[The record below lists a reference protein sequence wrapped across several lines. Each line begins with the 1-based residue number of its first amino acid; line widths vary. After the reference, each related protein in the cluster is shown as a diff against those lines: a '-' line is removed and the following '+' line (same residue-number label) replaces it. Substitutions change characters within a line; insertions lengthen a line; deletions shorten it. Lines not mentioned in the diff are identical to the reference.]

1 MEQKMENVALKDFA
15 DVDVF
20 NSRHDG
26 YRRAGLTLA
35 KGKNEFT
42 GLSTDQVVM
51 LQTDP
56 ALTVVLRREKLNK
69 ESDNHGGSDSSLND
83 NDQTLTV
90 IFQKDRLNEKSDN
103 RGSSNSGSGDN
114 SADLDEDE
122 TSGENEGAGDT
133 DADGDESN
141 AKTPATPQLPVEL
154 SQLALAALADPDRLV
169 YFNLDGSPRIAT
181 WREMTGLATLD
192 KETVIKAIEAAVPTD
207 ADTGEGE

>member
-1 MEQKMENVALKDFA
+1 MKQNMENVALKDFA

-42 GLSTDQVVM
+42 GLTDEQVVM

-56 ALTVVLRREKLNK
+56 ALTVSVRREL
-69 ESDNHGGSDSSLND
+69 
-83 NDQTLTV
+83 V
-90 IFQKDRLNEKSDN
+90 NEKSDN
-103 RGSSNSGSGDN
+103 CGSSNSCSGDN

-169 YFNLDGSPRIAT
+169 YFNLDGSPRIAK
-181 WREMTGLATLD
+181 WREMTGLATLE